1 MTGQGG
7 GALFVGGK
15 GGHARGLFL
24 FSLTQTKRDAGQ
36 NPGDHA
42 HAEGSGKAVGKTGER
57 VQDAHRTADENA
69 AEKKMSHDIPVSND
83 F

>member
-1 MTGQGG
+1 M
-7 GALFVGGK
+7 A
-15 GGHARGLFL
+15 GHILSACLISDIR
-24 FSLTQTKRDAGQ
+24 
-36 NPGDHA
+36 
-42 HAEGSGKAVGKTGER
+42 GER